1 MLDLKLLLKPNSH
14 LVTSLTPT
22 SCTSEAPNT
31 HTLTINK
38 NSLDLTSNYITL
50 AYLIEFL
57 CEYYSEDDILNLLEE
72 RTGNRYSITNMLKG
86 LKEETPTK

>member
-1 MLDLKLLLKPNSH
+1 MLDLKLLLKPNTH
-14 LVTSLTPT
+14 IVTVITPT
-22 SCTSEAPNT
+22 SCSSEAPHA

-38 NSLDLTSNYITL
+38 NSLDLSSNYITP

-86 LKEETPTK
+86 LK